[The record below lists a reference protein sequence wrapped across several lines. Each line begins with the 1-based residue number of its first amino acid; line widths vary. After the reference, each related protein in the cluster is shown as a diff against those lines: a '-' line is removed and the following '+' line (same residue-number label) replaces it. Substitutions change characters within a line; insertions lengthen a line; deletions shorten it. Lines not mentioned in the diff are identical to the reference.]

1 MKIIIKQDLELIK
14 ASEVEIKEV
23 EWLWYPFIPL
33 GKVTLI
39 QGYPR
44 RWKKSICSIYCI
56 DTD

>member
-44 RWKKSICSIYCI
+44 RWKELICFIYCFS
-56 DTD
+56 TN

>member
-44 RWKKSICSIYCI
+44 RWKEPICSVYCFF
-56 DTD
+56 TN

>member
-14 ASEVEIKEV
+14 ASEIEIKEV

-44 RWKKSICSIYCI
+44 RWKELICSIYCFS
-56 DTD
+56 TN

>member
-44 RWKKSICSIYCI
+44 RWKELICFIYC
-56 DTD
+56 